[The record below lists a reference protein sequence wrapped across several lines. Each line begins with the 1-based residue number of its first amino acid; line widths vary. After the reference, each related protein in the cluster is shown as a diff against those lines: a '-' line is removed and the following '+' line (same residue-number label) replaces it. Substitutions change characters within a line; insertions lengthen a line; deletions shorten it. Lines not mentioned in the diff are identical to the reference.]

1 MIAIYQGVLVLFVI
15 FVIFVVAKA
24 MLKTFLKDY
33 LAAGILRLCCGCLKG
48 NEQNGH
54 QNSQQTSRQA
64 NNSRDEGNSKVCDK
78 RTDGSAEKPPEYQ

>member
-1 MIAIYQGVLVLFVI
+1 MIAIYQGVLVIFVI

-48 NEQNGH
+48 DEK
-54 QNSQQTSRQA
+54 NSQPG
-64 NNSRDEGNSKVCDK
+64 NNKNEGNNRNDENSKACDK
-78 RTDGSAEKPPEYQ
+78 RTDGSAEKPPEYEQK